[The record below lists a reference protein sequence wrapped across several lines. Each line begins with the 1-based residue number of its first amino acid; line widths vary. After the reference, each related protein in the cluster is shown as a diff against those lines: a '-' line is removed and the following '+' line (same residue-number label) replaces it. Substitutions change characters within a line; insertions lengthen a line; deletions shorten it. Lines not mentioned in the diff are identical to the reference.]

1 MKSIDRLIT
10 LMMFVALLLAVLV
23 LGSCQEEGD
32 ELIDPVNGETIA
44 AGSNVAGLIE
54 RTALRDGSGDNIL
67 DGSSCTSIV
76 LPVTVIANGL
86 EVIVDSEDDFVT
98 LERIFDE
105 LDDDEDILEFIFP
118 VTVTLADHTEI
129 VINDED
135 ALEELIDECI
145 EGGSDNDIECLD
157 FVYPLT
163 VNIFDTNSQVG
174 ETLTIND
181 DKELYDLIDDLDE
194 DDRLSFSFP
203 ITVVRYDGEQLQI
216 NSNDELERI
225 IEDARDDCDEDD
237 DNDFDEDDV
246 DDTPLVNVLTD
257 GEWEITLF
265 FDEVDETT
273 DFNGFIF
280 TFNSDKTAIARR
292 GDLEIQ
298 GSWSTSGDDGT
309 LELDLD
315 FGDGN
320 PLEELDE
327 DWELIEFDGTI
338 IRLTEE
344 EEDGTDEF
352 LTFERPSGNNPGE
365 PNELLTGVI
374 TEGTWQV
381 ASYNDNG
388 EDKTSDYTGFSLAF
402 SEDGAVLATN
412 GSDEV
417 QGTWSEV
424 TDDGRQELVMD
435 FGVAEPFDEFN
446 DDWEIVEVS
455 ETRIELRD
463 DDSNETLVFERQ

>member
-135 ALEELIDECI
+135 ALEDLIDECI

-194 DDRLSFSFP
+194 DDRLSFIFP
-203 ITVVRYDGEQLQI
+203 ITVVLYDGEQLQI

-402 SEDGAVLATN
+402 SEGGAVLATN

-435 FGVAEPFDEFN
+435 FGPADPFDEFN

>member
-1 MKSIDRLIT
+1 M
-10 LMMFVALLLAVLV
+10 
-23 LGSCQEEGD
+23 
-32 ELIDPVNGETIA
+32 
-44 AGSNVAGLIE
+44 
-54 RTALRDGSGDNIL
+54 
-67 DGSSCTSIV
+67 
-76 LPVTVIANGL
+76 
-86 EVIVDSEDDFVT
+86 
-98 LERIFDE
+98 
-105 LDDDEDILEFIFP
+105 
-118 VTVTLADHTEI
+118 
-129 VINDED
+129 
-135 ALEELIDECI
+135 
-145 EGGSDNDIECLD
+145 
-157 FVYPLT
+157 
-163 VNIFDTNSQVG
+163 
-174 ETLTIND
+174 
-181 DKELYDLIDDLDE
+181 
-194 DDRLSFSFP
+194 
-203 ITVVRYDGEQLQI
+203 
-216 NSNDELERI
+216 
-225 IEDARDDCDEDD
+225 
-237 DNDFDEDDV
+237 
-246 DDTPLVNVLTD
+246 
-257 GEWEITLF
+257 F

-309 LELDLD
+309 LALDLD

-344 EEDGTDEF
+344 EEDSTDEF

-402 SEDGAVLATN
+402 SEGGAVLATN
-412 GSDEV
+412 GFDEV

-435 FGVAEPFDEFN
+435 FGVADPFDEFN